1 MSISKPLYTVF
12 YISCALVLLGACAPT
27 VPRAQLQ
34 QASTAYDAV
43 AAASGNLLTELA
55 VAERRNFMQDL
66 PDNRSLQEGDV
77 VVPLQFDAQDA
88 GYYGTVGDPVLTA
101 SVRRGLRV
109 TGDYFKLLTI
119 LANGQGIDQAL
130 AQISALANSIGG
142 IAALGTGGTAAPII
156 GVVVNGLQPLVR
168 QWAEAKDMAE
178 LRRLVLEG
186 APKIDELLQQLE
198 KSSSSIYRTLISQPR
213 STALRTDD
221 KIARRSAILTIS
233 ADVAM
238 VANFVNLIGAL
249 REALAA
255 LIDVVRDPASGATL
269 EALSAS
275 SNELLV
281 QAQAAV
287 RTVEIIR
294 ARGGM

>member
-1 MSISKPLYTVF
+1 
-12 YISCALVLLGACAPT
+12 
-27 VPRAQLQ
+27 
-34 QASTAYDAV
+34 
-43 AAASGNLLTELA
+43 
-55 VAERRNFMQDL
+55 
-66 PDNRSLQEGDV
+66 

-101 SVRRGLRV
+101 SIRRGLRV

-119 LANGQGIDQAL
+119 LANGQGIDQAQ
-130 AQISALANSIGG
+130 AQISALVNSIGG
-142 IAALGTGGTAAPII
+142 IAALGTGGAAAPII

-213 STALRTDD
+213 SAALRTDD
-221 KIARRSAILTIS
+221 KVARRSAILTIS
-233 ADVAM
+233 VDVAM
-238 VANFVNLIGAL
+238 VANFTNLIGAL

-255 LIDVVRDPASGATL
+255 LVGVVREPESGVTL